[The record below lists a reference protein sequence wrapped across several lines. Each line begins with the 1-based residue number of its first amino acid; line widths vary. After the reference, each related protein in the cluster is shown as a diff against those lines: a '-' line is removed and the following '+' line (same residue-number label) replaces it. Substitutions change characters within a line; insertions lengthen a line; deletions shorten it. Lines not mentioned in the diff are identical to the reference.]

1 MMNKTQMET
10 RELNQKNDLSSNMG
24 RKVPNYFHN
33 VRFNVLDCCSKMFR
47 INQYPF
53 VAMMSY
59 WLLWADL
66 FYRIIRT
73 MVSTRPKHDA
83 PSTASG
89 TNTFPIEELIIGA
102 CSFYSIYC
110 YQRYFRIQTLL
121 NYYLSTGRDSLLF
134 W

>member
-1 MMNKTQMET
+1 MQLNHLPMNTICLIIY
-10 RELNQKNDLSSNMG
+10 LNDFVAK
-24 RKVPNYFHN
+24 
-33 VRFNVLDCCSKMFR
+33 
-47 INQYPF
+47 PF

-66 FYRIIRT
+66 IYRIIRT